1 MNQHKISNNSLIY
14 TITHSLINI
23 AIPKTY
29 FNFGIL
35 NTSMANLS
43 SSRQKAVLR
52 KYARKLKFLMMVVS
66 IGIIVWT
73 LPKQAKF
80 RYEIEKGRIWTQKDL
95 ISPYNFAILKTQQEL
110 DNDRKVILSSITPIY
125 QLNTNIAD
133 QQLDAFKSDLEIKWH
148 TAGINDKFKND
159 YINTGYNLLKHIYDV
174 GILKTDPKY
183 QQNSQNYTITILD
196 KNVGTDKNTADL
208 FTRDKALDYF
218 NQVLNTRKDID
229 KSFLLDLVLNRM
241 QSNLIYDDLLTTR
254 LQKEALENLSLTRGM
269 VQKED
274 ILVTTGSVVNDEVYQ
289 KLISYKKAFE
299 DSSRV
304 NGDRRLVM
312 LGQVILVAVAIAL
325 LMVFLYL
332 FRRDIYDD
340 NRLVSL
346 ILLVITAMLATLSL
360 AIKLQ
365 TPNLYYIPYCIVPII
380 IRILFD
386 TRLALNIHLLVVLIA
401 GFFVPNSFEFAYFEI
416 TAGMVSIYSIKNLIR
431 REQFL
436 ISALIITFSY
446 FMAFIGISFI
456 REGSFL
462 SINWMDF
469 LPFVV
474 SVLLTLL
481 AYPLIYIFEK
491 IFAITSDITLI
502 ELTNTNAPLLRELAF
517 TAPGTFQHSLQVAN
531 LAENAIYS
539 IGGNALLVRA
549 GALYHDIGKLENP
562 LFFIENQSSGF
573 NPHDKL
579 PYEES
584 AQIIIRHVSKGVE
597 MAENANIPE
606 VVIDF
611 IRTHHGDTRVDY
623 FYQSYLKNF
632 PEKMINEKVFRYPG
646 PIPFTKEGGVLM
658 LADSVE
664 AASRSLKEPDEKSIS
679 ELVDRIVKYKLDQD
693 QLKDSDITL
702 KDIETIKTIFKRML
716 MSIYHVR
723 INY

>member
-1 MNQHKISNNSLIY
+1 
-14 TITHSLINI
+14 
-23 AIPKTY
+23 
-29 FNFGIL
+29 
-35 NTSMANLS
+35 MANLS

-80 RYEIEKGRIWTQKDL
+80 RYEIQKGRIWTQKDL
-95 ISPYNFAILKTQQEL
+95 ISPYNFAILKTPQEL
-110 DNDRKVILSSITPIY
+110 NNDRKVILAGVTPIY

-133 QQLDAFKSDLEIKWH
+133 EQLNDFKSDLEIKWH
-148 TAGINDKFKND
+148 TAGINDALKND
-159 YINTGYNLLKHIYDV
+159 YITTGYNLLKHIYDI
-174 GILKTDPKY
+174 GILKPEPKY
-183 QQNSQNYTITILD
+183 QQSSPDYTITILD

-208 FTRDKALDYF
+208 FTRDKALAYF
-218 NQVLNTRKDID
+218 NQVLSTRNDID

-241 QSNLIYDDLLTTR
+241 QSNLIYDDVLTSR
-254 LQKEALENLSLTRGM
+254 LEKEALENLSLTSGM

-299 DSSRV
+299 DSARV

-312 LGQVILVAVAIAL
+312 LGQVILVAIAISL
-325 LMVFLYL
+325 LMVFLYM

-360 AIKLQ
+360 AIKIQ

-386 TRLALNIHLLVVLIA
+386 TRLALYIHLLVVLIA

-416 TAGMVSIYSIKNLIR
+416 TAGMVAIYSIKNLIR

-436 ISALIITFSY
+436 ISAVIITFSY
-446 FMAFIGISFI
+446 FMSFLGISFI
-456 REGSFL
+456 REGSFI

-469 LPFVV
+469 VPFVV

-491 IFAITSDITLI
+491 VFAITSDITLI

-597 MAENANIPE
+597 MAENANIPD

-646 PIPFTKEGGVLM
+646 PIPSSKEGGVLM

-679 ELVDRIVKYKLDQD
+679 ELVDRIVKYKLDQE

>member
-1 MNQHKISNNSLIY
+1 
-14 TITHSLINI
+14 
-23 AIPKTY
+23 
-29 FNFGIL
+29 
-35 NTSMANLS
+35 MANLS
-43 SSRQKAVLR
+43 PSRQKALLR
-52 KYARKLKFLMMVVS
+52 KYARNLKFLMMAAS
-66 IGIIVWT
+66 ICLIVWT

-95 ISPYNFAILKTQQEL
+95 ISPYNFAILKTPQEI
-110 DNDRKVILSSITPIY
+110 DNDHRAALASITPIY
-125 QLNTNIAD
+125 QLNTDIGQ
-133 QQLDAFKSDLEIKWH
+133 QQLDTFKSSLEVKWH
-148 TAGINDKFKND
+148 ASGLSDRQKEEYLTIG
-159 YINTGYNLLKHIYDV
+159 TNLLKNIYDT
-174 GILKTDPKY
+174 GLLRLNPKY
-183 QQNSQNYTITILD
+183 QQYAANYPVTILN
-196 KNVGTDKNTADL
+196 KNIATDKNTADL
-208 FTRDKALDYF
+208 FTKQKALDYC
-218 NQVLNTRKDID
+218 NQLLSKQKDID
-229 KSFLLDLVLNRM
+229 KSFLLDLIV
-241 QSNLIYDDLLTTR
+241 SR
-254 LQKEALENLSLTRGM
+254 LQNNLVYDEGLTARLEKEAIESLSVTRGM
-269 VQKED
+269 VQKDE
-274 ILVTTGSVVNDEVYQ
+274 IIVSKGSVVNDEVFQ
-289 KLISYKKAFE
+289 KLESYKKAFE
-299 DSSRV
+299 DNARV
-304 NGDRRLVM
+304 NGDRRLVV
-312 LGQVILVAVAIAL
+312 LGEVLLVSIAITL
-325 LMVFLYL
+325 LMVFLFL
-332 FRRDIYDD
+332 FRKDIYHD

-346 ILLVITAMLATLSL
+346 ILLVITAMLGTLSL
-360 AIKLQ
+360 AIKLEM
-365 TPNLYYIPYCIVPII
+365 PNLYYIPYCIVPII

-416 TAGMVSIYSIKNLIR
+416 TAGMVSIYSMKHLIR

-446 FMAFIGISFI
+446 FVAFLGISFI
-456 REGSFL
+456 REGTFIN
-462 SINWMDF
+462 INWVDF

-481 AYPLIYIFEK
+481 AYPLIYLFEK
-491 IFAITSDITLI
+491 LFAITSDITLI

-597 MAENANIPE
+597 MAEKANIPE

-611 IRTHHGDTRVDY
+611 IRTHHGNTRVDY

-632 PEKMINEKVFRYPG
+632 PEKLINENTFRYPG
-646 PIPFTKEGGVLM
+646 PIPFSKEGGVLM

-702 KDIETIKTIFKRML
+702 KEIETIKTIFKRML

>member
-1 MNQHKISNNSLIY
+1 
-14 TITHSLINI
+14 
-23 AIPKTY
+23 
-29 FNFGIL
+29 
-35 NTSMANLS
+35 MANLS

-80 RYEIEKGRIWTQKDL
+80 RYEIQKGRIWTQKDL
-95 ISPYNFAILKTQQEL
+95 ISPYNFAILKTPQEL
-110 DNDRKVILSSITPIY
+110 NNDRKVVLAGVTPIY

-133 QQLDAFKSDLEIKWH
+133 EQLNDFKSDLEIKWH
-148 TAGINDKFKND
+148 TAGINDALKND
-159 YINTGYNLLKHIYDV
+159 YITTGYNLLKHIYDV
-174 GILKTDPKY
+174 GILKPEPKY
-183 QQNSQNYTITILD
+183 QQNSPNYTITVLD
-196 KNVGTDKNTADL
+196 KNIGADKNTADL
-208 FTRDKALDYF
+208 FTRDKALAYF
-218 NQVLNTRKDID
+218 NQVLSTREDID

-241 QSNLIYDDLLTTR
+241 QSNLIYDDVLTSR
-254 LQKEALENLSLTRGM
+254 LEKEALENLSLTRGM

-274 ILVTTGSVVNDEVYQ
+274 ILVTTGSVVNDDVYQ

-312 LGQVILVAVAIAL
+312 LGQIILVAVAIAL

-436 ISALIITFSY
+436 ISAVIITFSY

-456 REGSFL
+456 REGSFI

-469 LPFVV
+469 VPFVV

-597 MAENANIPE
+597 MAEQANLPE

-632 PEKMINEKVFRYPG
+632 PEKLINEKVFRYPG
-646 PIPFTKEGGVLM
+646 PIPSSKEGGVLM

-679 ELVDRIVKYKLDQD
+679 ELVDRIVKYKLDQE

>member
-1 MNQHKISNNSLIY
+1 
-14 TITHSLINI
+14 
-23 AIPKTY
+23 
-29 FNFGIL
+29 
-35 NTSMANLS
+35 MAKLS
-43 SSRQKAVLR
+43 PSRQKAILR
-52 KYARKLKFLMMVVS
+52 KYARNLKFLMMAAS
-66 IGIIVWT
+66 ICLIVYT
-73 LPKQAKF
+73 LPKRAQF
-80 RYEIEKGRIWTQKDL
+80 SYEIQKGRIWTQKDL
-95 ISPYNFAILKTQQEL
+95 VSPYNFAILKTQQEI
-110 DNDRKVILSSITPIY
+110 DNDHRTALQSIMPFY
-125 QLNTNIAD
+125 QLDEDIEAN
-133 QQLDAFKSDLEIKWH
+133 QLDSLKSDLEIKWH
-148 TAGINDKFKND
+148 TAGINDRQKD
-159 YINTGYNLLKHIYDV
+159 EYLALSSSLLKSIYDK
-174 GILKTDPKY
+174 GMLRLNAKY
-183 QQNSQNYTITILD
+183 QQYASNYPITILN
-196 KNVGTDKNTADL
+196 KNIATDKNTADL
-208 FTRDKALDYF
+208 FTKETALKYC
-218 NQVLNTRKDID
+218 NQVLNTHKDID
-229 KSFLLDLVLNRM
+229 KTFILDLIISRLQN
-241 QSNLIYDDLLTTR
+241 NLVYDDRLTSR
-254 LQKEALENLSLTRGM
+254 LEKEAIENLSVTRGM
-269 VQKED
+269 VQKDE
-274 ILVTTGSVVNDEVYQ
+274 IIVSKGSVVNDEVYQ
-289 KLISYKKAFE
+289 KLESYKKAFE
-299 DSSRV
+299 DNSKV
-304 NGDRRLVM
+304 NGDRKLVL
-312 LGQVILVAVAIAL
+312 LGQFLLVAIAITL

-340 NRLVSL
+340 NRLVCL
-346 ILLVITAMLATLSL
+346 ILLVITAMLGTLSL

-365 TPNLYYIPYCIVPII
+365 MPNLYYIPYCIVPII

-446 FMAFIGISFI
+446 FVAFLGISFI
-456 REGSFL
+456 REGSFVN
-462 SINWMDF
+462 IVWMDF

-481 AYPLIYIFEK
+481 AYPLIYLFEK
-491 IFAITSDITLI
+491 MFAITSDITLI

-549 GALYHDIGKLENP
+549 GALYHDIGKIENP
-562 LFFIENQSSGF
+562 LFFIENQNSGF

-597 MAENANIPE
+597 LAEKANIPD
-606 VVIDF
+606 VIIDF

-632 PEKMINEKVFRYPG
+632 PEKMINEKIFRYPG
-646 PIPFTKEGGVLM
+646 PIPFSKEGGVLM

-664 AASRSLKEPDEKSIS
+664 AASRSLKAPDEKSIS
-679 ELVDRIVKYKLDQD
+679 ALVDRIVKYKLDQD

-702 KDIETIKTIFKRML
+702 KDLETIKTIFKKML

>member
-1 MNQHKISNNSLIY
+1 
-14 TITHSLINI
+14 
-23 AIPKTY
+23 
-29 FNFGIL
+29 
-35 NTSMANLS
+35 MAKLS

-52 KYARKLKFLMMVVS
+52 KYSRNVKFLMMLASVCV
-66 IGIIVWT
+66 IVFT

-80 RYEIEKGRIWTQKDL
+80 SYDIEKGRIWNQKEL
-95 ISPYNFAILKTQQEL
+95 ISPYNFAILKTQQEIEADQKTAL
-110 DNDRKVILSSITPIY
+110 ASVTPIY
-125 QLNTNIAD
+125 QFD
-133 QQLDAFKSDLEIKWH
+133 DDVEGHELDGFKNDLEIKWH
-148 TAGINDKFKND
+148 DAGINDRQKNK
-159 YINTGYNLLKHIYDV
+159 YITAGFNLLKGIYDKGV
-174 GILKTDPKY
+174 LRLNPKY
-183 QQNSQNYTITILD
+183 QQNAENYPITILN
-196 KNVGTDKNTADL
+196 KNIATDKNTADL
-208 FTRDKALDYF
+208 YTKEKALAYSNQLLSTQNDLDKA
-218 NQVLNTRKDID
+218 
-229 KSFLLDLVLNRM
+229 FLLNLV
-241 QSNLIYDDLLTTR
+241 SNR
-254 LQKEALENLSLTRGM
+254 LQPNLNYDNKLTSRLEREVVEGLSTTRGM
-269 VQKED
+269 VQKGEV
-274 ILVTTGSVVNDEVYQ
+274 IVAKGSVVSDEVYQ
-289 KLISYKKAFE
+289 KLQSFKKAFE
-299 DSSRV
+299 DNARI
-304 NGDRRLVM
+304 NGDRRLVL
-312 LGQVILVAVAIAL
+312 LGQFLLVAIAITL

-332 FRRDIYDD
+332 FRKDIYED

-346 ILLVITAMLATLSL
+346 ILLVVTAMLFTLSM

-365 TPNLYYIPYCIVPII
+365 LPNLYYIPYCIVPII

-436 ISALIITFSY
+436 ISALIITVTY
-446 FMAFIGISFI
+446 FAAFLGISFI
-456 REGSFL
+456 REGSFGN
-462 SINWMDF
+462 IDWMDF

-502 ELTNTNAPLLRELAF
+502 ELTNTNAPLLREMAF

-549 GALYHDIGKLENP
+549 GALYHDIGKMENP

-579 PYEES
+579 SYQES
-584 AQIIIRHVSKGVE
+584 AQIIIRHVSKGIE
-597 MAENANIPE
+597 MARKANLPE
-606 VVIDF
+606 IVIDF

-623 FYQSYLKNF
+623 FYQSSLKNF
-632 PEKMINEKVFRYPG
+632 PEKIIDENTFRYPG
-646 PIPFTKEGGVLM
+646 PIPFSKEGGVLM

-664 AASRSLKEPDEKSIS
+664 AASRSLKEPDEVSIS
-679 ELVDRIVKYKLDQD
+679 NLVDRIVKYKLDQN
-693 QLKDSDITL
+693 QLKDSNITL

-723 INY
+723 IDY